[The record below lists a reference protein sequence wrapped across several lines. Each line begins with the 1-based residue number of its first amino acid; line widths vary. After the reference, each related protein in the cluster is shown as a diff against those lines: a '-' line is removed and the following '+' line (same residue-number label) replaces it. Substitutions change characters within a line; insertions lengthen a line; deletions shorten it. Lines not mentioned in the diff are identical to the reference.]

1 MRNILILLVL
11 LTSIELFSQNTITDK
26 GKMCEMLTEMVVN
39 DQLHRP
45 KLPDA
50 FSNYESE
57 YSKKEI
63 DSIRLLQRKIDN
75 HNTEKLI
82 ELTKEYGW
90 ISNERIDCPKLDVW
104 LIFRHSQNKYFDEIS
119 KLIEKEHKANRL
131 NDFYYSL
138 INDHL
143 NGRPRG

>member
-1 MRNILILLVL
+1 MKNLLVFIIL
-11 LTSIELFSQNTITDK
+11 FYSFESFAQKSIPNKTE
-26 GKMCEMLTEMVVN
+26 MCKLLTEMTTN
-39 DQLHRP
+39 DQLHRS

-50 FSNYESE
+50 FSGYKSE

-63 DSIRLLQRKIDN
+63 DSMRLLQRKIDN
-75 HNTEKLI
+75 YNTEKLI

-104 LIFRHSQNKYFDEIS
+104 LIFRHSQHKYFDEIS
-119 KLIEKEHKANRL
+119 NLIEKEHNAKRL
-131 NDFYYSL
+131 NDFNYTL
-138 INDHL
+138 IHDHL